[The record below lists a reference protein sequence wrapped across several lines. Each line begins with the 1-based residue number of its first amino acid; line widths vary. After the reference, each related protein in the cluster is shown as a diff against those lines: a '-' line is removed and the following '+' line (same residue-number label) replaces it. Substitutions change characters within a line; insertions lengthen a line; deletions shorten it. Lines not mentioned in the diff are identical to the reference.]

1 MARYSRE
8 QRGRA
13 VDLYVK
19 YERCAADV
27 IHELGYPSKGALLSW
42 YADRLEEERTGVPS
56 RRGERYRRYTDEQK
70 QAAVDHYLE
79 YGRRLSRT
87 MRMLGYPKSKELLMA
102 WIDELAPGQRKL
114 RHGPVPEELKREAV
128 VAVASGRLKSR
139 EAAAELGVEASVV
152 RNWKRQMLA
161 GSKETPV
168 TETPGRKPSTAGERK
183 AGVAPMASE
192 NMPTSASG
200 PRDTADPS
208 DTLASM
214 EARLARLQAR
224 LDELDTDIERQR
236 REKKELDIEIAIR
249 KGTLELLG
257 KEPGADPENLTSREK
272 TLLVKTVSETL
283 GVTAKSLLPV
293 VGIARS
299 TYHYQLNA
307 MKRPDKDSGLLELV
321 REAFENSKRRY
332 GYKRIHLELKGMG
345 IVASAKR
352 IMRLM
357 TRHGLVPLFK
367 SAKRYSSYKGEL
379 TKAPK
384 NLVDRDFHAERPNML
399 WVTDL
404 TEFSIPAGKAYL
416 SPVIDCYDG
425 MPVAWTIGTSPD
437 SALANGMLADAC
449 STLRDGEKP
458 IIHSDRGCHYRWP
471 EWIRICKE
479 HGPTRSMS
487 AKGCSPD
494 NAAAE
499 GFFGRIKQEF
509 FHKRSFAGVSM
520 DGFINMLDDYMV
532 WYRDKRIK
540 TEFGMSIMDRRRR
553 LGLVA

>member
-1 MARYSRE
+1 MAKYSRE

-56 RRGERYRRYTDEQK
+56 GRGERYRRYTDEQK

-114 RHGPVPEELKREAV
+114 RHGPVPEELKRKAV

-168 TETPGRKPSTAGERK
+168 TETPRRKPSTAGERK

-425 MPVAWTIGTSPD
+425 MPVAWTIGTSPN

-449 STLRDGEKP
+449 STLKDGEKP

-479 HGPTRSMS
+479 HGLTRSMS

-540 TEFGMSIMDRRRR
+540 TEFGMSIMDRRRE